1 MAFFIFKKPNIMI
14 MKQEIINVLKQ
25 DKNLEENLKFLSEYT
40 EGQIVFSTSFSKE
53 DQLIT
58 DAIFTQDFNNI
69 EIFTLDTGRFFQE
82 TYSVWSKTLLKYRK
96 NIKTFYP
103 NTLQIENFVN
113 NNGINP
119 FYESIELRKQCCHIR
134 KVEPLQ
140 RALKNAKIWITGLR
154 AEHSA
159 NRNNL
164 DIVQW
169 DDHYQLYKYNPLLHW
184 TTDEVDQ
191 YIKNKNIPYN
201 LLHDKGFISIGC
213 APCTRAVAEGEDF
226 RAGRWWWEDASK
238 KECGLHS

>member
-1 MAFFIFKKPNIMI
+1 MAFFIFKKPYIMI

-103 NTLQIENFVN
+103 NTLQIEEFVN

>member
-1 MAFFIFKKPNIMI
+1 MI

-103 NTLQIENFVN
+103 NTLQIEEFVN

>member
-1 MAFFIFKKPNIMI
+1 MI

>member
-1 MAFFIFKKPNIMI
+1 